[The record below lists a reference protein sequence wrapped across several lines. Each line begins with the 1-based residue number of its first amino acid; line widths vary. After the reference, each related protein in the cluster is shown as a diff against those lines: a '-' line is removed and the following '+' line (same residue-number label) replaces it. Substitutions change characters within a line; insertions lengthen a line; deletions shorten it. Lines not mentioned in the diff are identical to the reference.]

1 MHHHIRKN
9 TQDLENLLRHHGKT
23 SPVLGIPFSAKNYL
37 RLDFTEANH
46 KILNLD
52 LQNTEVFNQYVF
64 DTLKTAGAKV
74 GFGGYNE
81 DRIIYKRSSHFQ
93 GEEPRSVHLGVD
105 LWTEAG
111 TPVYAPLDAFVHSFA
126 DNQGM
131 GNYGPTIILEH
142 RLENHLFYTLY
153 GHLSRKSLL
162 GLSVG
167 KSIKSGEKVGYLGNY
182 PENGDWP
189 AHLHFQIIMDLMGSS
204 GDFPGVAKPSEREKF
219 LSICPDPNWI
229 LRFEKG

>member
-1 MHHHIRKN
+1 
-9 TQDLENLLRHHGKT
+9 
-23 SPVLGIPFSAKNYL
+23 
-37 RLDFTEANH
+37 
-46 KILNLD
+46 
-52 LQNTEVFNQYVF
+52 
-64 DTLKTAGAKV
+64 KV

-167 KSIKSGEKVGYLGNY
+167 KSIKSGEKVG
-182 PENGDWP
+182 
-189 AHLHFQIIMDLMGSS
+189 
-204 GDFPGVAKPSEREKF
+204 
-219 LSICPDPNWI
+219 
-229 LRFEKG
+229 